1 MWPWSRK
8 VGFVVSGLL
17 FALLVGA
24 LIVASETSDWPSDR
38 LEPWAFLAAVIVALL
53 PLLLL
58 LLDFAADRRATVGIS
73 RFISF
78 DFSAG
83 GAVAGVAS
91 QSRTITPNI
100 VGAGVNVADSGREEM
115 RTALESATEVDVVE
129 VDLAAGDAWWP
140 TRLLVLAAGGARR
153 GRPSAISFLA
163 KDAGRD
169 RVFQGWA
176 SPADLLE
183 QVLRRDSRLQ
193 FVYWYALRKWAGQF
207 ALVGANPE
215 WPYWE
220 QVQPNKIGHYAAGPQ
235 PAPAAGIVG
244 QATDRVPQ
252 ALGPEM
258 LLANELAVFEP
269 PEHGITAGDLQS
281 LAGPI
286 LHKDTVELTAAAQ
299 DQVDAALKADNRYIA
314 VTEDG
319 TYRGLASTD
328 AIMRDLLR
336 STIAAL
342 EGAPPAA

>member
-1 MWPWSRK
+1 MWPWSSR
-8 VGFVVSGLL
+8 VGFIVSGALL
-17 FALLVGA
+17 ALLVGA
-24 LIVASETSDWPSDR
+24 LVVASETSDWPSDR
-38 LEPWAFLAAVIVALL
+38 MEPWAFLAAILIALL
-53 PLLLL
+53 PLMLL
-58 LLDFAADRRATVGIS
+58 LLDFAADRRARVGIS

-83 GAVAGVAS
+83 GAMAGLAR
-91 QSRTITPNI
+91 QSRVITPNI

-115 RTALESATEVDVVE
+115 RAALESATETDIVE

-153 GRPSAISFLA
+153 GRPAAISFLA
-163 KDAGRD
+163 KDAGRE

-176 SPADLLE
+176 DPADLLD
-183 QVLRRDSRLQ
+183 QILRRDPGLQ
-193 FVYWYALRKWAGQF
+193 FVYWYSMRKWAGQF
-207 ALVGANPE
+207 ALAGENSE

-220 QVQPNKIGHYAAGPQ
+220 HVQQDRIVHPAAGPNNLR
-235 PAPAAGIVG
+235 AGGTVSQSTNQIP
-244 QATDRVPQ
+244 R

-286 LHKDTVELTAAAQ
+286 LRKHTVDLTAAAGV
-299 DQVDAALKADNRYIA
+299 QVEAALGADDRYIA
-314 VTEDG
+314 VTENG
-319 TYRGLASTD
+319 TYRGLAATGT
-328 AIMRDLLR
+328 IMRDLLR

-342 EGAPPAA
+342 EGTSPAA